1 MADDGQRARS
11 GVVLVGGRSSR
22 IGAPKALIDLAGA
35 PLVRH
40 VLRALAPSCDE
51 IVLVAAPADAQ
62 PEELRAGLAH
72 ETDLLRRDGIP
83 VRIVHDERPH
93 LGPVSGLA
101 TGLGAARGDVAWV
114 TACDVPFLAPSLVD
128 ALFARAEADPLA
140 DVVLP
145 RWRGYLEPLLAVYR
159 PGTMAAHFA
168 RQLADDVLKPTAR
181 LDERRVAVVAED
193 DVLRL
198 DPEGW
203 SFVNVNAPEDLAAA
217 RAHVAREP
225 YAITLPASRPARS
238 RRGSSGD
245 G

>member
-1 MADDGQRARS
+1 MADDGQRSRS
-11 GVVLVGGRSSR
+11 GIVLVGGRSSR
-22 IGAPKALIDLAGA
+22 IGAPKALLDLGGA

-40 VLRALAPSCDE
+40 VLRAVLPSCDE
-51 IVLVAAPADAQ
+51 IVLVAAPPDAQ
-62 PEELRAGLAH
+62 PPSLGAGLAH
-72 ETDLLRRDGIP
+72 ELQLLADAGMRARL
-83 VRIVHDERPH
+83 VHDVQPH

-101 TGLGAARGDVAWV
+101 TGLAAAQGDVAWV
-114 TACDVPFLAPSLVD
+114 TACDVPFLAPALVG
-128 ALFARAEADPLA
+128 ALLARAEQD
-140 DVVLP
+140 DVVDVVVP

-159 PGTMAAHFA
+159 VASMRAHFA

-181 LDERRVAVVAED
+181 LDACRVTVVGEEEI
-193 DVLRL
+193 LRL
-198 DPEGW
+198 DPQGR

-225 YAITLPASRPARS
+225 SAITLRASRPARS

>member
-1 MADDGQRARS
+1 VADHGHWPRS

-22 IGAPKALIDLAGA
+22 IGAPKALLDLGGA

-40 VLRALAPSCDE
+40 VLHALAPSCDE

-62 PEELRAGLAH
+62 PEELRAGLAR
-72 ETDLLRRDGIP
+72 EVDLLGRAGLP

-101 TGLGAARGDVAWV
+101 TGLAAVRGDTAWV
-114 TACDVPFLAPSLVD
+114 TACDVPFLAPPLVE
-128 ALFARAEADPLA
+128 ALFARAEEEREA

-145 RWRGYLEPLLAVYR
+145 RRRGYLEPLLAVYR

-168 RQLADDVLKPTAR
+168 RQLADDVLKPTTR
-181 LDERRVAVVAED
+181 LDQRRVAVVAEE
-193 DVLRL
+193 DVLLL
-198 DPEGW
+198 DPEAW

-217 RAHVAREP
+217 RAHLAGEP
-225 YAITLPASRPARS
+225 RAITLRASRPARS
-238 RRGSSGD
+238 RRGSSAD

>member
-1 MADDGQRARS
+1 MADDGQRTRS

-22 IGAPKALIDLAGA
+22 IGAPKALIELAGE

-40 VLRALAPSCDE
+40 VLHALAPSCDE
-51 IVLVAAPADAQ
+51 IVLVAAPTDAQ
-62 PEELRAGLAH
+62 PDELRAGLAH
-72 ETDLLRRDGIP
+72 DTELLRRDAIP
-83 VRIVHDERPH
+83 VRIVHDEQAH

-101 TGLGAARGDVAWV
+101 TGLAAARGDVAWV
-114 TACDVPFLAPSLVD
+114 TACDAPFLAPALVD
-128 ALFARAEADPLA
+128 ALFARAEADALA

-181 LDERRVAVVAED
+181 LDERRVAIVAEEEA
-193 DVLRL
+193 LQL
-198 DPEGW
+198 DPGGW
-203 SFVNVNAPEDLAAA
+203 SFVSVNTAEDLVAA

-225 YAITLPASRPARS
+225 YAITLRASRPARS